1 MFEKCIKCERLGESC
16 VPNLMLLSFADLIQ
30 WAVKRQKYLDW
41 TNQQLAD
48 KSSVP
53 VGTINRIKGGTYA
66 DAKYL
71 TIKSIL
77 IALIGGTRNEFSCN
91 EQIEKELKQMEEF
104 EKQAAKLSVVEK
116 EMQLLR
122 EESQKKVDHLLAEI
136 NYLRQENERKAK
148 IIDKFLNG

>member
-148 IIDKFLNG
+148 VIDKFLNG

>member
-30 WAVKRQKYLDW
+30 WWGKRQKYLDW

-48 KSSVP
+48 RSNVP
-53 VGTINRIKGGTYA
+53 VGTINRIKGGKYA
-66 DAKYL
+66 DAMYQN
-71 TIKSIL
+71 IKSIL
-77 IALIGGTRNEFSCN
+77 IALIGGTNNEFPCN

-122 EESQKKVDHLLAEI
+122 EESQRKVDYLLAEI
-136 NYLRQENERKAK
+136 NYFRQENERKAK
-148 IIDKFLNG
+148 VIDKFING